1 MNTDERL
8 RELMDERRLT
18 MYSLAK
24 RSNLSWNTVKNIFA
38 KKTQPTVTTLEMLC
52 NGLDISLAQFFDVDG
67 ETSPLTDEQHNLLQR
82 WSMLNEQEKAL
93 LNDFIEYMLEKHG

>member
-67 ETSPLTDEQHNLLQR
+67 ETSSLTDEQHNLLQR